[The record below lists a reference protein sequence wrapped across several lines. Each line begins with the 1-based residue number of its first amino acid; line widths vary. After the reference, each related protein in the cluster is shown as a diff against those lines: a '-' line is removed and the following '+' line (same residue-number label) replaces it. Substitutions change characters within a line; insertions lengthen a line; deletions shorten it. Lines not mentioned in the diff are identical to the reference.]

1 MEFTME
7 LGDMNI
13 VQKAQVYAMAA
24 HASVKQLRK
33 YTNEPYIVHPGEVAS
48 IVAGVPGATQEM
60 VAAAWLH
67 DVIEDTG
74 CTFTDIHM
82 AFGIDIATL
91 VGWLTD
97 VSKPEDGNRA
107 HRKTIDREH
116 TAQAPA
122 EAQTIKLADLISN
135 SRSIMEHDPQFAVV
149 YLAEKRLLLEVL
161 TKGDPGLH
169 ARATE
174 MISKAP

>member
-48 IVAGVPGATQEM
+48 IVAGVPGATEEM

-67 DVIEDTG
+67 DCIEDTG

-107 HRKTIDREH
+107 HRKAMDREH

-135 SRSIMEHDPQFAVV
+135 SRSIVQHDPAFAVT

-174 MISKAP
+174 FVMKAS

>member
-1 MEFTME
+1 MEGFTME
-7 LGDMNI
+7 LAGIDI
-13 VQKAQVYAMAA
+13 VHKAQIFAIAA
-24 HASVKQLRK
+24 HAAVQQKRK
-33 YTNEPYIVHPGEVAS
+33 YTGEPYIVHPAEVAS
-48 IVAGVPGATQEM
+48 IVAGVEGSTPDM

-67 DVIEDTG
+67 DVVEDTG
-74 CTFTDIHM
+74 VTLTDIHM
-82 AFGIDIATL
+82 NFSPEIAAL

-107 HRKTIDREH
+107 KRKAIDREH

-135 SRSIMEHDPQFAVV
+135 SKSIMAHDPEFAKT
-149 YLAEKRLLLEVL
+149 YLAEKRMLLEVM

-169 ARATE
+169 AEA
-174 MISKAP
+174 SNYVGV

>member
-1 MEFTME
+1 MHGGTTEQNRQ
-7 LGDMNI
+7 GRAD
-13 VQKAQVYAMAA
+13 
-24 HASVKQLRK
+24 
-33 YTNEPYIVHPGEVAS
+33 
-48 IVAGVPGATQEM
+48 
-60 VAAAWLH
+60 
-67 DVIEDTG
+67 DTG
-74 CTFTDIHM
+74 QCNAT
-82 AFGIDIATL
+82 IAI
-91 VGWLTD
+91 
-97 VSKPEDGNRA
+97 SQDGNRA
-107 HRKTIDREH
+107 HRKAIDREH

-122 EAQTIKLADLISN
+122 AAQTVKLADLISN

>member
-1 MEFTME
+1 MEGFTME
-7 LGDMNI
+7 LTGMD
-13 VQKAQVYAMAA
+13 VVHKAQVYAMAA

-33 YTNEPYIVHPGEVAS
+33 YTNEPYIVHPAEVAS
-48 IVAGVPGATQEM
+48 IVASVPGSTPDM

-67 DVIEDTG
+67 DVVEDTG
-74 CTFTDIHM
+74 CTHTDIHM
-82 AFGIDIATL
+82 AFGADIAAL

-97 VSKPEDGNRA
+97 VSKPEDGNRKT
-107 HRKTIDREH
+107 RKAIDREH

-135 SRSIMEHDPQFAVV
+135 SKSIMQHDPEFARV
-149 YLAEKRLLLEVL
+149 YLEEKRLLLEVL

-169 ARATE
+169 AEA
-174 MISKAP
+174 SKFVGV

>member
-1 MEFTME
+1 ME
-7 LGDMNI
+7 LAGVDV
-13 VQKAQVYAMAA
+13 VQKAQIFASAA
-24 HASVKQLRK
+24 HAAVAQKRK
-33 YTNEPYIVHPGEVAS
+33 YTGEPYIVHPAEVAK
-48 IVAGVPGATQEM
+48 IVAGVPGATPDM

-67 DVIEDTG
+67 DVVEDTG

-97 VSKPEDGNRA
+97 VSKPEDGPRWF
-107 HRKTIDREH
+107 RKKMDREH
-116 TAQAPA
+116 TAEAPA

-135 SRSIMEHDPQFAVV
+135 SRSIMEHDPKFAKT
-149 YLAEKRLLLEVL
+149 YLEEKRLLLAVM

-169 ARATE
+169 AEA
-174 MISKAP
+174 SKYVGVKE